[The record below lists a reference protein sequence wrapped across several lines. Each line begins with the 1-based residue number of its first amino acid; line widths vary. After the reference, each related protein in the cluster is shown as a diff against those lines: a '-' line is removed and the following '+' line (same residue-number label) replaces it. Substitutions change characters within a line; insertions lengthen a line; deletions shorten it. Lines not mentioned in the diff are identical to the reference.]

1 METKNLITLMT
12 IIETGSFQKAAMQLN
27 YAPSTV
33 TAQIRQ
39 LEKDFSLVLFEK
51 IGRKMKLTPT
61 GMEILPFVKN
71 ILQNVEQITN
81 YKKDLSEITGTLR
94 LVAPDSIFIYI
105 MQPIIQAILHSAP
118 NIQLIVNS
126 LPSDDI
132 NHAVVSGYADIGIDC
147 DKGHYPDLIMHP
159 ASKPFQACLIGSP
172 FLKSGELDFIS
183 PHQKKSVCL
192 IFNEPNANY
201 QKKIETYFRSKDI
214 LLGHGM
220 NLQSIEAVKKSVMNN
235 LGIAY
240 VPSFSVVDELKNGSL
255 LQLNTELDGNVY
267 PAVCVF
273 HRNKWI
279 SPQMGLAFKI
289 LHEQL
294 GIDFSSFVT

>member
-1 METKNLITLMT
+1 MT
-12 IIETGSFQKAAMQLN
+12 IIETGSFQKATMQLN

-33 TAQIRQ
+33 TAQTRQ

-51 IGRKMKLTPT
+51 IERKMKLTPA
-61 GMEILPFVKN
+61 GMEIQPFVKN

-105 MQPIIQAILHSAP
+105 IQPIIQTILHSAP
-118 NIQLIVNS
+118 NVQLIVNS

-132 NHAVVSGYADIGIDC
+132 NHYA
-147 DKGHYPDLIMHP
+147 
-159 ASKPFQACLIGSP
+159 
-172 FLKSGELDFIS
+172 
-183 PHQKKSVCL
+183 
-192 IFNEPNANY
+192 
-201 QKKIETYFRSKDI
+201 
-214 LLGHGM
+214 
-220 NLQSIEAVKKSVMNN
+220 
-235 LGIAY
+235 
-240 VPSFSVVDELKNGSL
+240 PSFSVVDELKNGSL

-279 SPQMGLAFKI
+279 SPQMELAFKI

-294 GIDFSSFVT
+294 RIDFSSFVTPKVSSS